1 MLRRVRAFFDR
12 STVAAVRIGESPPPR
27 THLFESPPA
36 DASRRRR
43 HDANARR
50 LRKENGDR
58 DRRRR
63 VTARREICHRQT
75 RRRLK
80 KNVGDV
86 CFETATRQARVSK
99 RHRGRDT
106 IHACMNTSESRNYD
120 AYRHHHR
127 RVSALSATLATLVR
141 PTDAVVARMS
151 ATETKTRVAPGSR
164 PLPTEEACPRG
175 GSPSWWS
182 RRPTRP
188 RVVARLGDA
197 PRRPGSIPE
206 KKARATARRS
216 RRFARAAPRRPRR
229 ARRRARRRRRRDA
242 TRPSR
247 GRHPRPG
254 TRTRAD
260 QARIKALKAL
270 KASSSV
276 DRRLRTSSSSRR
288 LFLFLFL
295 FFRRSGSGFFFFPRR
310 RRRKRRTSSPPP
322 PFGKSSPTAGRAI
335 RTRGTRS
342 RRGRTDS
349 ALERET
355 RRGTRDRKQTTRAAF
370 VFSPFPSRRRDA
382 ASRARGS
389 NDRFPPR
396 STRFGPAR
404 SVASTDRL
412 PRTPSAR
419 TA

>member
-127 RVSALSATLATLVR
+127 RVSALSATLATLIR
-141 PTDAVVARMS
+141 PADAVVARM
-151 ATETKTRVAPGSR
+151 TDVRYRNED
-164 PLPTEEACPRG
+164 AC
-175 GSPSWWS
+175 
-182 RRPTRP
+182 
-188 RVVARLGDA
+188 
-197 PRRPGSIPE
+197 
-206 KKARATARRS
+206 RA
-216 RRFARAAPRRPRR
+216 
-229 ARRRARRRRRRDA
+229 
-242 TRPSR
+242 
-247 GRHPRPG
+247 
-254 TRTRAD
+254 
-260 QARIKALKAL
+260 
-270 KASSSV
+270 
-276 DRRLRTSSSSRR
+276 
-288 LFLFLFL
+288 
-295 FFRRSGSGFFFFPRR
+295 
-310 RRRKRRTSSPPP
+310 
-322 PFGKSSPTAGRAI
+322 GKSSASNGGGMPAWRKPQLVVSSPDASEGGRA
-335 RTRGTRS
+335 TR
-342 RRGRTDS
+342 
-349 ALERET
+349 
-355 RRGTRDRKQTTRAAF
+355 
-370 VFSPFPSRRRDA
+370 
-382 ASRARGS
+382 
-389 NDRFPPR
+389 
-396 STRFGPAR
+396 
-404 SVASTDRL
+404 
-412 PRTPSAR
+412 
-419 TA
+419 

>member
-151 ATETKTRVAPGSR
+151 ATETQTRVAPGSR

-206 KKARATARRS
+206 K
-216 RRFARAAPRRPRR
+216 
-229 ARRRARRRRRRDA
+229 
-242 TRPSR
+242 
-247 GRHPRPG
+247 
-254 TRTRAD
+254 
-260 QARIKALKAL
+260 
-270 KASSSV
+270 
-276 DRRLRTSSSSRR
+276 
-288 LFLFLFL
+288 
-295 FFRRSGSGFFFFPRR
+295 
-310 RRRKRRTSSPPP
+310 
-322 PFGKSSPTAGRAI
+322 
-335 RTRGTRS
+335 
-342 RRGRTDS
+342 
-349 ALERET
+349 
-355 RRGTRDRKQTTRAAF
+355 
-370 VFSPFPSRRRDA
+370 SRRRS
-382 ASRARGS
+382 SR
-389 NDRFPPR
+389 
-396 STRFGPAR
+396 
-404 SVASTDRL
+404 
-412 PRTPSAR
+412 
-419 TA
+419 